1 MSSSDG
7 DFSDTEK
14 KSKKIICKDCGK
26 LFAYH
31 QGLYT
36 HRKSGVCKKTRTSMT
51 NSVNYLENIKID
63 ITEIIECDDI
73 NKVYKYIF
81 KLNDYNTLPFIIHDK
96 KKKCVRFL
104 VDDDKY
110 VNDKDYV
117 YLNSFLNNIRTKVIR
132 LLNKSKLYSDNED
145 SCTKELVFLGVMLK
159 DFNIKEILKL
169 ILNATCD

>member
-1 MSSSDG
+1 MSSSE

-14 KSKKIICKDCGK
+14 KAKKIICKDCGK

-51 NSVNYLENIKID
+51 NSVNYLENILID
-63 ITEIIECDDI
+63 INEIIECDDI

-96 KKKCVRFL
+96 KNKYVRFL

-132 LLNKSKLYSDNED
+132 LINKSKLYSDSED
-145 SCTKELVFLGVMLK
+145 SCTKELKFLSVMLGE
-159 DFNIKEILKL
+159 FNIKEILKM
-169 ILNATCD
+169 ILSATCD

>member
-1 MSSSDG
+1 MSSSE
-7 DFSDTEK
+7 DFSDSEK
-14 KSKKIICKDCGK
+14 KTKKIICKECGK

-51 NSVNYLENIKID
+51 NSVNYLENIKIN
-63 ITEIIECDDI
+63 INEIIECDDI

-132 LLNKSKLYSDNED
+132 LINKSKLYSDNPD
-145 SCTKELVFLGVMLK
+145 SCTKELTFLGVMLG
-159 DFNIKEILKL
+159 DFNIKEILKM
-169 ILNATCD
+169 ILNVTCD

>member
-1 MSSSDG
+1 MSSSE
-7 DFSDTEK
+7 DFSDNEK
-14 KSKKIICKDCGK
+14 KTKKIICKDCGK
-26 LFAYH
+26 LFAFH

-51 NSVNYLENIKID
+51 NSINYLENIKID
-63 ITEIIECDDI
+63 INEIIECDDI

-81 KLNDYNTLPFIIHDK
+81 KLNDFNTLPFVIHDK

-110 VNDKDYV
+110 VNDKDYI
-117 YLNSFLNNIRTKVIR
+117 YINSFLNNIRTKVIR
-132 LLNKSKLYSDNED
+132 LINKSKLYSDSED

-159 DFNIKEILKL
+159 DYNLKEILKM
-169 ILNATCD
+169 ILSATCE